1 MKIIRILKGA
11 GIRSSY
17 GTMGAASVTL
27 VRDDKN
33 ILVDTGHFGNRDNLL
48 ARLRE
53 NMIKPS
59 EIDVVVLTHLNWDH
73 CLNVDIFKDSEIL
86 IGKEEYEKGTL
97 SGVPDDFTEKF
108 KEYLGGLNISLVE
121 DGHRVSNNSS
131 IISTPGHTPGHVSL
145 SINYEN
151 KLTVIAGDAIPNI
164 RAYKR
169 GIPDLIFYD
178 LKAAKQSI
186 ARIKALEPNV
196 IIPGHDPPFNLSGY
210 LETDPIDI
218 MLRNEDETNS
228 VVTMSRTTA
237 EKPVIFNE

>member
-11 GIRSSY
+11 GIRSTY

-27 VRDDKN
+27 VNDDKN

-97 SGVPDDFTEKF
+97 SGVPDDLTEKF
-108 KEYLGGLNISLVE
+108 KEYLGGLNINLVE
-121 DGHRVSNNSS
+121 DGHRVSGNSS

-145 SINYEN
+145 SITYEN
-151 KLTVIAGDAIPNI
+151 RLTVVAGDAIPNI
-164 RAYKR
+164 RAYRR

-178 LKAAKQSI
+178 LKAAKRSI
-186 ARIKALEPNV
+186 AKVKALEPDV
-196 IIPGHDPPFNLSGY
+196 IIPGHDPPFNKDGY
-210 LETDPIDI
+210 LEADPIDI
-218 MLRNEDETNS
+218 VLRNEDESNS
-228 VVTMSRTTA
+228 VLTMSRTTA

>member
-27 VRDDKN
+27 VRDDRN
-33 ILVDTGHFGNRDNLL
+33 ILIDTGHFGNRDNLL

-59 EIDVVVLTHLNWDH
+59 EIDAVVLTHLNWDH

-86 IGKEEYEKGTL
+86 IGKEEYAKGTL
-97 SGVPDDFTEKF
+97 SGVPDDFTKKF

-121 DGHRVSNNSS
+121 DGHRVSSNSS
-131 IISTPGHTPGHVSL
+131 IISTPGHTAGHVSL
-145 SINYEN
+145 SIKYEN

-178 LKAAKQSI
+178 IRAAKQSI

-218 MLRNEDETNS
+218 VLRNEDETNS
-228 VVTMSRTTA
+228 VVTMNRTTA

>member
-11 GIRSSY
+11 GIRSTY

-27 VRDDKN
+27 VNDDKN

-97 SGVPDDFTEKF
+97 SGVPDDLTEKF
-108 KEYLGGLNISLVE
+108 KEYLGELNINLVE
-121 DGHRVSNNSS
+121 DGHRVSSNSS

-145 SINYEN
+145 SITYEN
-151 KLTVIAGDAIPNI
+151 RLTVVAGDAIPNI
-164 RAYKR
+164 RAYRR

-178 LKAAKQSI
+178 LKAAKRSI
-186 ARIKALEPNV
+186 AKVKALVPDV
-196 IIPGHDPPFNLSGY
+196 IIPGHDPPFNTNGY
-210 LETDPIDI
+210 LEADPIDI
-218 MLRNEDETNS
+218 VLRNEDETNS

>member
-11 GIRSSY
+11 GIRSTY

-27 VRDDKN
+27 VNDDKN

-131 IISTPGHTPGHVSL
+131 IISTPGHTPGNVSL

>member
-27 VRDDKN
+27 VRDDRN

-59 EIDVVVLTHLNWDH
+59 EIDAVVLTHLNWDH

-86 IGKEEYEKGTL
+86 IGKEEYAKGTL
-97 SGVPDDFTEKF
+97 SGVPDDFTKKF

-121 DGHRVSNNSS
+121 DGHRVSSHSS
-131 IISTPGHTPGHVSL
+131 IISTTGNTAGHVSL
-145 SINYEN
+145 SIRHEN
-151 KLTVIAGDAIPNI
+151 RFTVIAGDAIPNI
-164 RAYKR
+164 RAYRR

-186 ARIKALEPNV
+186 AKVKALEPDV
-196 IIPGHDPPFNLSGY
+196 IIPGHDPPFNIGGY
-210 LETDPIDI
+210 LEADPIDI
-218 MLRNEDETNS
+218 VLRNEDETNS
-228 VVTMSRTTA
+228 VVTMNRTTA

>member
-11 GIRSSY
+11 GIRSTY

-27 VRDDKN
+27 VMDDRN

-48 ARLRE
+48 SRLKE

-59 EIDVVVLTHLNWDH
+59 EIDAVVLTHLNWDH

-86 IGKEEYEKGTL
+86 IGKQEYEKGTL
-97 SGVPDDFTEKF
+97 SGVADDLTEKF
-108 KEYLGGLNISLVE
+108 KGYLGGLNINLVE
-121 DGHRVSNNSS
+121 DGHKVSNNSS
-131 IISTPGHTPGHVSL
+131 ILSTPGHTPGHVSL
-145 SINYEN
+145 SIRHEN
-151 KLTVIAGDAIPNI
+151 RFTVIAGDAIPNI
-164 RAYKR
+164 RAYRR

-218 MLRNEDETNS
+218 VLRNEDETNS
-228 VVTMSRTTA
+228 VVTMNRATA